1 MSATPKL
8 RPAFS
13 ALPLDAAI
21 DVFAVSAGPSAALE
35 PHLEADALGLIARI
49 EAEVASDRATQAA
62 TKALSEG
69 DEAPATAEERAVT
82 RLLQLLDGLQVRAV
96 RRGFSEATVRG
107 LAVAFERLAPLPV
120 AAVVT
125 LCRLVFDGPAQLAVV
140 GVGPLLFHA
149 RLGPEAASAVYE
161 AATPFAQRD
170 TAAWREYAVHP
181 GADAL
186 CTRLCERALNDGDL
200 AAARSLGLAWPPG
213 GATLTTLC
221 LALAAAHDLRALGR
235 LLGRFS
241 REGMTA
247 RGCGEALWADAV
259 RRGDDSLAAWLA
271 ERAPGPES
279 LRRCREATPPALW
292 PTRRDAL
299 LEAWIAGG
307 SAGGLGGEATRE
319 CLADRSG
326 GDGLWLVDA
335 LAEGEDAVSA
345 LDALCGL
352 ASARPKL
359 QARAAAALRARDPQR
374 AFRRDC
380 QRLRDAL
387 RAGHGGLDRLEVKRL
402 RQELEA
408 SARALGEP
416 GLATG
421 VLDLLRRELGVTIAP

>member
-1 MSATPKL
+1 MSLAKL
-8 RPAFS
+8 RPALS

-21 DVFAVSAGPSAALE
+21 DLFAVSAGPSAALE
-35 PHLEADALGLIARI
+35 PHLENDALGLIARI
-49 EAEVASDRATQAA
+49 EAEVLSDRLAQAA
-62 TKALSEG
+62 SPALSAG
-69 DEAPATAEERAVT
+69 VAGAVTLEERAAT
-82 RLLQLLDGLQVRAV
+82 RLLQVLDGLQARAE
-96 RRGFSEATVRG
+96 RRGFAEATVRG
-107 LAVAFERLAPLPV
+107 LAAALERLAPLPV
-120 AAVVT
+120 AAVVS

-140 GVGPLLFHA
+140 GVGPLLVHA
-149 RLGPEAASAVYE
+149 RLGPVAATNVYA

-170 TAAWREYAVHP
+170 TGAWREFAAHP

-186 CTRLCERALNDGDL
+186 CTRLCERALHDGDL
-200 AAARSLGLAWPPG
+200 DAARSLGIAWPPG
-213 GATLTTLC
+213 GATLIELC
-221 LALAAAHDLRALGR
+221 LALATARDLRSLGR
-235 LLGRFS
+235 LLGRFG
-241 REGMTA
+241 REGSTA
-247 RGCGEALWADAV
+247 RACSAALWSDAV

-271 ERAPGPES
+271 ERVPSTES

-307 SAGGLGGEATRE
+307 RGGGRGGEATRE
-319 CLADRSG
+319 SLADRG
-326 GDGLWLVDA
+326 GHDGLWLVDA
-335 LAEGEDAVSA
+335 LAEGEDAISA

-359 QARAAAALRARDPQR
+359 QARAAAELRARDPQR

-387 RAGHGGLDRLEVKRL
+387 RAGHSGLDRLEVRRL

-416 GLATG
+416 GLAAG
-421 VLDLLRRELGVTIAP
+421 YIELLRRELGVTVGP